1 MLFLMNDVVFSL
13 DGVVRNAE
21 MGGMQVKKLSMPAII
36 RMGQELY
43 AGEPL
48 LQHTQPEQAQR
59 LSALVS
65 AKAPMINA
73 ALFVTPSVNCDPAD
87 VTVRFVAAQ
96 FEVMADLYN
105 MHRDGL
111 LNAVKADRFI
121 WRRLAA

>member
-36 RMGQELY
+36 AMGQELY
-43 AGEPL
+43 AAEPL
-48 LQHTQPEQAQR
+48 LQHTHPDQAQR
-59 LSALVS
+59 LAALVS

-73 ALFVTPSVNCDPAD
+73 ALFVAPSVGCAPAE

-105 MHRDGL
+105 MHRDGV